1 MNADHKEIKDLRKQ
15 IDKIDQEILKILK
28 ERIRVTEKIG
38 KIKKSGH
45 ADILDAKRESDI
57 LESLLTTGNK
67 YGIDE
72 KFIISLWRQIIEY
85 SYKVQEECE

>member
-1 MNADHKEIKDLRKQ
+1 MDADYKEIKNLRKH
-15 IDKIDQEILKILK
+15 IDKIDQEILKNLK
-28 ERIRVTEKIG
+28 ERIRITEIIG
-38 KIKKSGH
+38 RIKKSGH
-45 ADILDAKRESDI
+45 SVILDEKRESDI
-57 LESLLTTGNK
+57 LDSLLTTGNK